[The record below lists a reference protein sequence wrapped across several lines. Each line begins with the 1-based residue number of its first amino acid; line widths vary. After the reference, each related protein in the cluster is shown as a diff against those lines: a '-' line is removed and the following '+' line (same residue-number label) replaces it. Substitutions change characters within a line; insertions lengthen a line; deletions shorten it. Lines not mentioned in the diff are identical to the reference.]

1 MPLTFDQTAISA
13 ILVCTLALFVWGRW
27 RYDVV
32 AVLSLMAGVGFGV
45 IDPDAA
51 FTGFGNAA
59 VITVAAVLAI
69 SHALGRSGVVDLIG
83 DRIMALARS
92 PSSQRVSLCLL
103 GGFLSGFMNNV
114 GALALLMPVAI
125 SAAKASGYSPS
136 RMLMPLSFSTL
147 LGGMLTLIGTPPN
160 LLISQFRAQALGE
173 RFGMFDFTPV
183 GLAVALAGIAFVVT
197 VGWRL
202 IPEDRQGKAAEQE
215 SFKVADYVTEL
226 RVGDESA
233 IIGKTVAE
241 FERESE
247 NVITVIGIVRNERR
261 LIGRLLYEP
270 VRAGDVLMVQSDS
283 ETLQKLVKDKG
294 LELAERPVENE
305 AGERGAG
312 AELMVSEAVVTPR
325 SWIQGRTAAAL
336 DLRRHW
342 QVNLLALSRQ
352 GRPIDGRL
360 RDVRFQAGDVL
371 LLEGDE
377 KDLNEVIANLGCLP
391 LANRKLVFEPRRIL
405 VPVLL
410 FAAAIAATSF
420 SLLSSSVAFTA
431 AVVALVLVDALRPG
445 EVYEAIDWSVIVL
458 LAAMIPFGQA
468 LQDTGT
474 AQLIA
479 DGVVALAGT
488 LPPLALLGIILVVT
502 MATTPVLNNA
512 ATVVIM
518 APIALAIAERTGVN
532 ADPFLIAVAVGAS
545 CDFLTP
551 FGHHNNTIIMGPGG
565 YQFTDFARM
574 GAPLELLVIVTA
586 LLVIPVVWPF

>member
-1 MPLTFDQTAISA
+1 MTFDQTAISA

-45 IDPDAA
+45 IDPDDA
-51 FTGFGNAA
+51 FVGFGNAA
-59 VITVAAVLAI
+59 VVTVAAVLAI
-69 SHALGRSGVVDLIG
+69 SHALGRSGVIDLVG
-83 DRIMALARS
+83 DRVMALARS
-92 PSSQRVSLCLL
+92 PSGQRASLCLL
-103 GGFLSGFMNNV
+103 GAFLSGFMNNV

-125 SAAKASGYSPS
+125 SAAKASGYSSS

-173 RFGMFDFTPV
+173 GFSMFDFTPV
-183 GLAVALAGIAFVVT
+183 GLAVALVGIAFVVT

-202 IPEDRQGKAAEQE
+202 IPKDRRGKAAEEE
-215 SFKVADYVTEL
+215 SFEVTDYVTEL

-241 FERESE
+241 LERESDDA
-247 NVITVIGIVRNERR
+247 ITIIGIVRNERR
-261 LIGRLLYEP
+261 LIGRLLYESI
-270 VRAGDVLMVQSDS
+270 RAGDVLMVQSDS
-283 ETLQKLVKDKG
+283 DTLQKLVKGQG
-294 LELAERPVENE
+294 LELAERPAESE
-305 AGERGAG
+305 AEERAAAG
-312 AELMVSEAVVTPR
+312 ELMVAEAVITPV
-325 SWIQGRTAAAL
+325 SWVQGRTAATL

-352 GRPIDGRL
+352 GRPVDRRL
-360 RDVRFQAGDVL
+360 RDVRLVAGDVL

-377 KDLNEVIANLGCLP
+377 KDLNEVIASLGSLP
-391 LANRKLVFEPRRIL
+391 LANRKLIFEPRRIL

-420 SLLSSSVAFTA
+420 GLVPSSIAFTA
-431 AVVALVLVDALRPG
+431 TVVALVLVNALRPD

-468 LQDTGT
+468 LENTGT

-488 LPPLALLGIILVVT
+488 LPALALLGIVLVVT
-502 MATTPVLNNA
+502 MAATPVLNNA

-565 YQFTDFARM
+565 YRFTDFARM
-574 GAPLELLVIVTA
+574 GAPLEALVIVVA
-586 LLVIPVVWPF
+586 LAVIPIVWPF

>member
-1 MPLTFDQTAISA
+1 MTFDQTAISA

-45 IDPDAA
+45 IDPDDA
-51 FTGFGNAA
+51 FVGFGNAA
-59 VITVAAVLAI
+59 VVTVAAVLAI
-69 SHALGRSGVVDLIG
+69 SHALGRSGVIDLVG
-83 DRIMALARS
+83 DRVMALARS
-92 PSSQRVSLCLL
+92 PSGQRAGLCLL
-103 GGFLSGFMNNV
+103 GAFLSGFMNNV

-125 SAAKASGYSPS
+125 SAAKASGYSSS

-173 RFGMFDFTPV
+173 GFGMFDFTPV
-183 GLAVALAGIAFVVT
+183 GLAVALVGIAFVVT

-202 IPEDRQGKAAEQE
+202 IPKDRRGKAAEEE
-215 SFKVADYVTEL
+215 SFEVTDYVTEL

-241 FERESE
+241 LERESDDA
-247 NVITVIGIVRNERR
+247 ITIIGIVRNERR
-261 LIGRLLYEP
+261 LIGRLLYES

-283 ETLQKLVKDKG
+283 DTLQKLVKGQG
-294 LELAERPVENE
+294 LELAERPAESE
-305 AGERGAG
+305 AEERAAAG
-312 AELMVSEAVVTPR
+312 ELMVAEAVITPV
-325 SWIQGRTAAAL
+325 SWVQGRTAATL

-342 QVNLLALSRQ
+342 RVNLLALSRQ
-352 GRPIDGRL
+352 GRPVDGRL
-360 RDVRFQAGDVL
+360 RDVGLVAGDVL

-377 KDLNEVIANLGCLP
+377 KDLNEVIASLGSLP
-391 LANRKLVFEPRRIL
+391 LANRKLIFEPRRIL

-420 SLLSSSVAFTA
+420 GLVPSSIAFTA
-431 AVVALVLVDALRPG
+431 TVVALVLVNALRPD
-445 EVYEAIDWSVIVL
+445 EVYKAIDWSVIVL

-468 LQDTGT
+468 LENTGT

-488 LPPLALLGIILVVT
+488 LPALALLGIVLVVT
-502 MATTPVLNNA
+502 MAATPVLNNA

-565 YQFTDFARM
+565 YRFTDFARM
-574 GAPLELLVIVTA
+574 GAPLEALVIVVA
-586 LLVIPVVWPF
+586 LAVIPIVWPF

>member
-1 MPLTFDQTAISA
+1 MTFDQIAISA
-13 ILVCTLALFVWGRW
+13 ILVCTLTLFVWGRW

-45 IDPDAA
+45 IDPDD
-51 FTGFGNAA
+51 GFVGLGNAA
-59 VITVAAVLAI
+59 VVTVAAVLAI
-69 SHALGRSGVVDLIG
+69 SHALGRSGVIDLVG
-83 DRIMALARS
+83 DRVMAFARS
-92 PSSQRVSLCLL
+92 PSMQRASLCLL
-103 GGFLSGFMNNV
+103 GALLSGFMNNV

-125 SAAKASGYSPS
+125 SAAKASGYSS
-136 RMLMPLSFSTL
+136 SLMLMPLSFSTL

-173 RFGMFDFTPV
+173 GFGMFDFTPV
-183 GLAVALAGIAFVVT
+183 GLAVALAGVAFVVT

-202 IPEDRQGKAAEQE
+202 IPKDRRGKAAEQE
-215 SFKVADYVTEL
+215 SFEVTDYVTEL
-226 RVGDESA
+226 RVGDEST
-233 IIGKTVAE
+233 IIGKMVAE

-247 NVITVIGIVRNERR
+247 DAITVIGIVRNERR
-261 LIGRLLYEP
+261 LIGRLLYESI
-270 VRAGDVLMVQSDS
+270 RAGDVLMVQSDS
-283 ETLQKLVKDKG
+283 DTLQKLVKGQG
-294 LELAERPVENE
+294 LELAERPPESE
-305 AGERGAG
+305 AEERAAAG
-312 AELMVSEAVVTPR
+312 DLMVAEAVITPV
-325 SWIQGRTAAAL
+325 SWVQGRTAATL

-352 GRPIDGRL
+352 GRPVDGRL
-360 RDVRFQAGDVL
+360 RDVRLVAGDVL
-371 LLEGDE
+371 LLEGNE
-377 KDLNEVIANLGCLP
+377 NDLNEVIASLGSLP

-420 SLLSSSVAFTA
+420 GLVSSSIAFTA
-431 AVVALVLVDALRPG
+431 TVVALVLVNALRPG

-468 LQDTGT
+468 LENTGT

-488 LPPLALLGIILVVT
+488 LPALALLAIVLVVT
-502 MATTPVLNNA
+502 MAATPVLNNA

-518 APIALAIAERTGVN
+518 APIAIAIAERTGVN

-574 GAPLELLVIVTA
+574 GAPLEALVIVVA
-586 LLVIPVVWPF
+586 LAVIPIVWPF